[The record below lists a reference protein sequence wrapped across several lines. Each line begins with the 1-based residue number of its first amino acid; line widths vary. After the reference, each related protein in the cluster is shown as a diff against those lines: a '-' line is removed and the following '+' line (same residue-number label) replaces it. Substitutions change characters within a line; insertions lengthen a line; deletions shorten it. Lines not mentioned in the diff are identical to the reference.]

1 MNGVQ
6 TRFKCKLDV
15 KRCKRFVF
23 PPSSLLPRSNA
34 LKTKAIRY
42 FQTDQ
47 TLTRIVSSPL
57 DVQSLLNY
65 MEEVHFKKRDL
76 IVREGTKNCNLYF
89 IKTGIWR
96 AYYHK
101 DGVDTTIWF
110 ASDGEAAFSVWGY
123 VDNAY
128 SLINIE
134 VMCDSVAYCI
144 SRTALNQLFASSIG
158 LANLGLRLMD
168 HQFLQQENWLISSGS
183 PRAKERYLNLIKET
197 PELLQYVPLKHI
209 ASYLWI
215 TPQSLSR
222 IRAKIASSP
231 Q

>member
-1 MNGVQ
+1 MD
-6 TRFKCKLDV
+6 TFIEKLSDRYKV
-15 KRCKRFVF
+15 
-23 PPSSLLPRSNA
+23 S
-34 LKTKAIRY
+34 KTDI
-42 FQTDQ
+42 Q
-47 TLTRIVSSPL
+47 TL
-57 DVQSLLNY
+57 LNC
-65 MEEVHFKKRDL
+65 MEEVHFKKREL
-76 IVREGTKNCNLYF
+76 IVREGTKNNNLYF
-89 IKTGIWR
+89 IRTGIWR

-134 VMCDSVAYCI
+134 AMCDSVAYRI
-144 SRTALNQLFASSIG
+144 SRAALNQLFSSIG

-168 HQFLQQENWLISSGS
+168 HQLLLQENWLISSGS
-183 PRAKERYLNLIKET
+183 PRAKERYLTLIKET

-222 IRAKIASSP
+222 IRTELASTP

>member
-1 MNGVQ
+1 MDAFIKKLCDKYKVLESDVQ
-6 TRFKCKLDV
+6 T
-15 KRCKRFVF
+15 
-23 PPSSLLPRSNA
+23 LLGC
-34 LKTKAIRY
+34 
-42 FQTDQ
+42 
-47 TLTRIVSSPL
+47 
-57 DVQSLLNY
+57 

-76 IVREGTKNCNLYF
+76 IVREGIKNSNLYF

-101 DGVDTTIWF
+101 DGADATIWF

-123 VDNAY
+123 ADNAY

-134 VMCDSVAYCI
+134 AMCDSVAYSI
-144 SRTALNQLFASSIG
+144 SRATLNQLYHSSIG

-168 HQFLQQENWLISSGS
+168 HQLLLQENWLINSGS
-183 PRAKERYLNLIKET
+183 PRAKERYLTLIKET
-197 PELLQYVPLKHI
+197 PELLQYVPLKYI

-222 IRAKIASSP
+222 IRAEIASSS
-231 Q
+231 QLFSSLKNKI

>member
-1 MNGVQ
+1 MSANDEYLCCMDA
-6 TRFKCKLDV
+6 FIEKLCGKYKV
-15 KRCKRFVF
+15 
-23 PPSSLLPRSNA
+23 SE
-34 LKTKAIRY
+34 
-42 FQTDQ
+42 TDIQ
-47 TLTRIVSSPL
+47 TLL
-57 DVQSLLNY
+57 DC
-65 MEEVHFKKRDL
+65 MEEVHFKKREL
-76 IVREGTKNCNLYF
+76 IVREGTKNNNLYF
-89 IKTGIWR
+89 IRTGIWR

-101 DGVDTTIWF
+101 EGVDTTIWF

-134 VMCDSVAYCI
+134 AMCDSIAYRI
-144 SRTALNQLFASSIG
+144 SRTALNQLFSSSIG

-168 HQFLQQENWLISSGS
+168 HQLLLQENWLISSGS
-183 PRAKERYLNLIKET
+183 PRAKKRYLTLIKET

-222 IRAKIASSP
+222 IRAEIASSV

>member
-1 MNGVQ
+1 MR
-6 TRFKCKLDV
+6 TFIEKLCD
-15 KRCKRFVF
+15 
-23 PPSSLLPRSNA
+23 
-34 LKTKAIRY
+34 RY
-42 FQTDQ
+42 K
-47 TLTRIVSSPL
+47 VSET
-57 DVQSLLNY
+57 DVQSLLNC

-158 LANLGLRLMD
+158 LANLGLR
-168 HQFLQQENWLISSGS
+168 
-183 PRAKERYLNLIKET
+183 

-222 IRAKIASSP
+222 IRAKIASSSL
-231 Q
+231 